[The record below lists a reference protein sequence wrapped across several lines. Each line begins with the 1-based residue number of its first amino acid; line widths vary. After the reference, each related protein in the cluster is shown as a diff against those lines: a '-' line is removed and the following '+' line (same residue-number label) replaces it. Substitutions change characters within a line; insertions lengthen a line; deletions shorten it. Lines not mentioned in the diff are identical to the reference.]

1 MELLIKKI
9 SNIYRWDYFPFIIYA
24 GILLLGRLLIPLDFG
39 DDIYFSNVLN
49 DQNIIAYL
57 ISRYNNW
64 TSRIFIEAVLVV
76 VAKYSI
82 IWRIL
87 DVGIMILISVS
98 ISKLTTE
105 QPSRKINW
113 IIMYL
118 SATLSYTIY
127 NSAGWMA
134 TTLNYSWPL
143 AFGLFSMISIKKI
156 ILNQKIRGF
165 EYALYIFAFI
175 FAANAEQ
182 MCAILLG
189 VYFVFTLY
197 IYHSKKI
204 VNWYMIVQTLI
215 GIASM
220 VFVLTNPGNK
230 MRQETVYSMW
240 PGYSELSLIR
250 KIEMGYSSTWYEM
263 IMQPNL
269 LFTLFCG
276 LIFVGILIK
285 YNKSL
290 YRWLAFLPLLASLV
304 FGVFSPVLSGIFPFI
319 DQIQGVLTDYGTG
332 LNLSSFKSWV
342 PDLILTAVFLAI
354 LVSLFLIFDDKK
366 YAVLSILIVL
376 VGFASRMIMIMTPQ
390 IRGAGSRVFIF
401 MYFSLILVAV
411 LLYQV
416 ILKSNSDLHVKVSK
430 NVIYVVGCLAL
441 LSNFYLTIV

>member
-197 IYHSKKI
+197 IYYSKKI

-220 VFVLTNPGNK
+220 VFVLINPV
-230 MRQETVYSMW
+230 R
-240 PGYSELSLIR
+240 
-250 KIEMGYSSTWYEM
+250 
-263 IMQPNL
+263 
-269 LFTLFCG
+269 
-276 LIFVGILIK
+276 
-285 YNKSL
+285 
-290 YRWLAFLPLLASLV
+290 
-304 FGVFSPVLSGIFPFI
+304 
-319 DQIQGVLTDYGTG
+319 
-332 LNLSSFKSWV
+332 
-342 PDLILTAVFLAI
+342 
-354 LVSLFLIFDDKK
+354 
-366 YAVLSILIVL
+366 
-376 VGFASRMIMIMTPQ
+376 
-390 IRGAGSRVFIF
+390 
-401 MYFSLILVAV
+401 
-411 LLYQV
+411 
-416 ILKSNSDLHVKVSK
+416 
-430 NVIYVVGCLAL
+430 
-441 LSNFYLTIV
+441 